1 MVKDHFEDVT
11 SIIHFAVMSRVDI
24 LFATKSETS
33 DILASVET
41 LLENISNIEFVD
53 IIHLNLLIASCAQNS
68 ACDESKFV

>member
-1 MVKDHFEDVT
+1 MYLHTFNQKVKMLLCCV
-11 SIIHFAVMSRVDI
+11 IMDI